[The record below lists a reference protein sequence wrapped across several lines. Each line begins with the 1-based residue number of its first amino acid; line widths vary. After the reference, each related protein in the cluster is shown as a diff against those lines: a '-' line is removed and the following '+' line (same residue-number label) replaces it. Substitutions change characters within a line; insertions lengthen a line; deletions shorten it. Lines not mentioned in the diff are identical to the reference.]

1 VDRSQQEAVA
11 FFMVRNIKGGALMT
25 IRKVGV
31 VGCGLMGGGIAQT
44 CAQSGYETVVL
55 EVNQQ
60 LLDKGIARIH
70 SAWDML
76 AGKDKLTHGQV
87 DEYRSRL
94 HGALN
99 LEDFADCDLVIEA
112 VLENMEEKLRLFPA
126 LDRIVKPEA
135 LLLSNTSSLNITQM
149 GAVTKRPDK
158 VCGLHFFNPAPV
170 MKLVEVVK
178 TIVSSEDTIET
189 VRQFALSLGKTP
201 VVAKDTAGFIVNF
214 LLIPYLLA
222 AIRMLEN
229 GMASR
234 DDIDTAMKLGCGYP
248 MGPFTL
254 LDYVGLDTT
263 MWAAEAIYE
272 EYKDPLYAPPPL
284 LRRMVQS
291 GMYGRKN
298 GKGFYNYQ

>member
-1 VDRSQQEAVA
+1 
-11 FFMVRNIKGGALMT
+11 
-25 IRKVGV
+25 
-31 VGCGLMGGGIAQT
+31 MGGGIAQT
-44 CAQSGYETVVL
+44 CAQSGYETVVR
-55 EVNQQ
+55 EVNQE
-60 LLDKGIARIH
+60 LLDKGIARIN

-76 AGKDKLTHGQV
+76 VSKGKITQGQA

-94 HGALN
+94 RGTLN
-99 LEDFADCDLVIEA
+99 LEEFAECDLVIEA
-112 VLENMEEKLRLFPA
+112 VIENMEEKLRLFPA
-126 LDRIVKPEA
+126 LDHIVKPEG
-135 LLLSNTSSLNITQM
+135 LLLTNTSSLNVTQM

-170 MKLVEVVK
+170 MKLVEIVR
-178 TIVSSEDTIET
+178 TISTSDVTVEQ

-201 VVAKDTAGFIVNF
+201 VIARDTAGFIVNF

-234 DDIDTAMKLGCGYP
+234 DDIDIAMKLGCGYP

-291 GMYGRKN
+291 GMFGKKSGR
-298 GKGFYNYQ
+298 GFYDYR

>member
-1 VDRSQQEAVA
+1 MAI
-11 FFMVRNIKGGALMT
+11 RN
-25 IRKVGV
+25 VGI

-44 CAQSGYETVVL
+44 CAQSGYETVVR
-55 EVNQQ
+55 EVNQE
-60 LLDKGIARIH
+60 LLHKGMARIYA
-70 SAWDML
+70 AWDMM
-76 AGKDKLTHGQV
+76 AGKGKLTQAQV
-87 DEYRSRL
+87 DENRRRL
-94 HGALN
+94 HGTLN

-112 VLENMEEKLRLFPA
+112 VIENMEEKLRLFPA
-126 LDRIVKPEA
+126 LDHIVKREG
-135 LLLSNTSSLNITQM
+135 LLLTNTSSLNVTQM

-170 MKLVEVVK
+170 MKLVEIVR
-178 TIVSSEDTIET
+178 TISTSDETIDT
-189 VRQFALSLGKTP
+189 VRQFAISLGKTP
-201 VVAKDTAGFIVNF
+201 VLAKDTAGFIVNF

-229 GMASR
+229 GQASR

-263 MWAAEAIYE
+263 LWAAEAIYE

-291 GMYGRKN
+291 GMYGKKSGR
-298 GKGFYNYQ
+298 GFYDYQ

>member
-1 VDRSQQEAVA
+1 MA
-11 FFMVRNIKGGALMT
+11 
-25 IRKVGV
+25 IRRVGV

-44 CAQSGYETVVL
+44 CAQSGYETVVR
-55 EVNQQ
+55 EVNQE
-60 LLDKGIARIH
+60 LLDKGMARIN
-70 SAWDML
+70 SAWDIL
-76 AGKDKLTHGQV
+76 VSKGKITQGQA

-94 HGALN
+94 RGTLN
-99 LEDFADCDLVIEA
+99 LEEFAECDLVIEA
-112 VLENMEEKLRLFPA
+112 VIENMEEKLRLFPA
-126 LDRIVKPEA
+126 LDHIVKPEG
-135 LLLSNTSSLNITQM
+135 LLLTNTSSLNVTQM

-170 MKLVEVVK
+170 MKLVEIVR
-178 TIVSSEDTIET
+178 TISTSDVTVEQ

-201 VVAKDTAGFIVNF
+201 VVARDTAGFIVNF

-291 GMYGRKN
+291 GMLGKKSGR
-298 GKGFYNYQ
+298 GFYDYR

>member
-1 VDRSQQEAVA
+1 MAI
-11 FFMVRNIKGGALMT
+11 RN
-25 IRKVGV
+25 VGV

-44 CAQSGYETVVL
+44 CAQSGYETIVL

-60 LLDKGIARIH
+60 FLDKGMARIY
-70 SAWDML
+70 SAWDTMVNK
-76 AGKDKLTHGQV
+76 GKLSQGQV
-87 DEYRSRL
+87 DENRARL
-94 HGALN
+94 HGALD
-99 LEDFADCDLVIEA
+99 LADFGDCDLVIEA
-112 VLENMEEKLRLFPA
+112 VLENMEEKLRLFPKLDGILKADA
-126 LDRIVKPEA
+126 LI
-135 LLLSNTSSLNITQM
+135 LSNTSSLSVTQM
-149 GAVTKRPDK
+149 GAVTKRTDK

-170 MKLVEVVK
+170 MKLVEIVQ
-178 TIVSSEDTIET
+178 TISTSQATIET

-201 VVAKDTAGFIVNF
+201 VLAKDTAGFIVNF

-229 GMASR
+229 GMATKE
-234 DDIDTAMKLGCGYP
+234 DIDTAMKLGCGYP

-284 LRRMVQS
+284 LRRMVVS
-291 GMYGRKN
+291 GMYGKKS
-298 GKGFYNYQ
+298 GKGFYDYQ

>member
-1 VDRSQQEAVA
+1 
-11 FFMVRNIKGGALMT
+11 MT

-44 CAQSGYETVVL
+44 CAQSGYEVIVR

-60 LLDKGIARIH
+60 LLDKGVARIQ
-70 SAWDML
+70 SAWDMM
-76 AGKDKLTHGQV
+76 ASKGKLTQGQV
-87 DEYRSRL
+87 DENRSRL
-94 HGALN
+94 HGTLS

-112 VLENMEEKLRLFPA
+112 VIENMEEKVRLFPT
-126 LDRIVKPEA
+126 LDRILKPDVFI
-135 LLLSNTSSLNITQM
+135 LSNTSSLNVTQM
-149 GAVTKRPDK
+149 GAITKRPDK

-170 MKLVEVVK
+170 MKLVEVVR
-178 TIVSSEDTIET
+178 TISTSEETIET
-189 VRQFALSLGKTP
+189 VKQFAISLGKTP
-201 VVAKDTAGFIVNF
+201 VLAKDTAGFIVNF

-229 GMASR
+229 GMATR

-263 MWAAEAIYE
+263 LWAAEAIYE
-272 EYKDPLYAPPPL
+272 EYKEPLYAPPPL
-284 LRRMVQS
+284 LRRMVIS
-291 GMYGRKN
+291 GMYGKKSGR
-298 GKGFYNYQ
+298 GFYDYQ

>member
-1 VDRSQQEAVA
+1 MA
-11 FFMVRNIKGGALMT
+11 

-31 VGCGLMGGGIAQT
+31 VGAGLMGSGIAQT
-44 CAQSGYETVVL
+44 CAQSGYETVVR
-55 EVNQQ
+55 EVNQE
-60 LLDKGIARIH
+60 LLDKGLARIYD
-70 SAWDML
+70 AWDML
-76 AGKDKLTHGQV
+76 AGKGKLTEGQV
-87 DEYRSRL
+87 TENRARL
-94 HGALN
+94 HGT
-99 LEDFADCDLVIEA
+99 LELADFEDCDLVIEA
-112 VLENMEEKLRLFPA
+112 IIENMEEKLRLFPA
-126 LDRIVKPEA
+126 LDRIVKPDA
-135 LLLSNTSSLNITQM
+135 LLLTNTSSLNVTQM
-149 GAVTKRPDK
+149 GAVTKRPGQ

-170 MKLVEVVK
+170 MKLVEIVR
-178 TIVSSEDTIET
+178 TISTTDDTIET

-201 VVAKDTAGFIVNF
+201 VLARDTAGFIVNF

-229 GMASR
+229 GAASR

-263 MWAAEAIYE
+263 LWAAEAIYE

-291 GMYGRKN
+291 GMYGRKS
-298 GKGFYNYQ
+298 GRGFYDYR

>member
-1 VDRSQQEAVA
+1 MA
-11 FFMVRNIKGGALMT
+11 

-44 CAQSGYETVVL
+44 CAQSGYEVVVR

-60 LLDKGIARIH
+60 LLDKGLARIYD
-70 SAWDML
+70 AWNTM
-76 AGKDKLTHGQV
+76 ASKGKLTQGQV
-87 DEYRSRL
+87 EENRARL
-94 HGALN
+94 HGTIN
-99 LEDFADCDLVIEA
+99 MEDFADCDLVIEA

-126 LDRIVKPEA
+126 LDRILKPEA
-135 LLLSNTSSLNITQM
+135 LLLSNTSSLSVTQM
-149 GAVTKRPDK
+149 GAVTKRADK
-158 VCGLHFFNPAPV
+158 ICGLHFFNPAPV
-170 MKLVEVVK
+170 MKLVEIVQ
-178 TIVSSEDTIET
+178 TISSSQATIDT
-189 VRQFALSLGKTP
+189 VRQFATSLGKTP
-201 VVAKDTAGFIVNF
+201 VLAKDTAGFIVNF

-284 LRRMVQS
+284 LRRMVIS
-291 GMYGRKN
+291 GMLGRKS
-298 GKGFYNYQ
+298 GKGFYEY

>member
-1 VDRSQQEAVA
+1 MA
-11 FFMVRNIKGGALMT
+11 
-25 IRKVGV
+25 IRKIGIA
-31 VGCGLMGGGIAQT
+31 GCGLMGGGIAQI
-44 CAQSGYETVVL
+44 CAQSGYETIVR

-60 LLDKGIARIH
+60 LLDKGVARIQ
-70 SAWDML
+70 SAWDMM
-76 AGKDKLTHGQV
+76 ASKGKLTQGQV
-87 DEYRSRL
+87 DENRSRL
-94 HGALN
+94 HGTLN

-112 VLENMEEKLRLFPA
+112 VIENMEEKVRLFPV
-126 LDRIVKPEA
+126 LDRILKPDA
-135 LLLSNTSSLNITQM
+135 LILSNTSSLNVTQM

-170 MKLVEVVK
+170 MKLVEIVR
-178 TIVSSEDTIET
+178 TISTSQETIES
-189 VRQFALSLGKTP
+189 VKQFAISLGKTP
-201 VVAKDTAGFIVNF
+201 VLAKDTAGFIVNF

-229 GMASR
+229 GMATR

-263 MWAAEAIYE
+263 LWAAEAIYE

-284 LRRMVQS
+284 LRRMVIS
-291 GMYGRKN
+291 GIYGKKSGR
-298 GKGFYNYQ
+298 GFYDYQ

>member
-1 VDRSQQEAVA
+1 MA
-11 FFMVRNIKGGALMT
+11 

-31 VGCGLMGGGIAQT
+31 VGCGLMGGGVAQT

-60 LLDKGIARIH
+60 FLDKGIQRIH
-70 SAWDML
+70 GAWDAL
-76 AGKDKLTHGQV
+76 ASKGKLGQGQV
-87 DEYRSRL
+87 DEYRARL
-94 HGALN
+94 HGT
-99 LEDFADCDLVIEA
+99 LEMADFANCDLVIEA

-126 LDRIVKPEA
+126 LDHIVKPEA
-135 LLLSNTSSLNITQM
+135 LLLTNTSSLNVTQM

-158 VCGLHFFNPAPV
+158 VCGIHFFNPVPV
-170 MKLVEVVK
+170 MKLVEIVK
-178 TIVSSEDTIET
+178 TISTSEETIET
-189 VRQFALSLGKTP
+189 VSQFAVSLGKTT
-201 VVAKDTAGFIVNF
+201 VLAKDTAGFIVNF

-229 GMASR
+229 GVATR

-263 MWAAEAIYE
+263 LWAAEAIFE

-284 LRRMVQS
+284 LRRMVIS
-291 GMYGRKN
+291 GMYGKKS
-298 GKGFYNYQ
+298 GKGFYDYQ